1 MNWFDVGYGLLL
13 VVILVCVCAVLFLI
27 PYVAIRLGLGG
38 TLATA
43 ETKRLVLDGLTG
55 GIPLGFT
62 GLICGYLTGTS
73 RTPAVGAVIPAAL
86 TLIGLLVVYLIGKDS
101 HKALSAGMA
110 VFLFSANLVVGSY
123 IGSAA
128 RERHDAQANSI
139 EAREDSAKAEM
150 AVQMFRSRLGLPP
163 ETAKPLAPAQPANQ

>member
-110 VFLFSANLVVGSY
+110 VFLFRRIWS
-123 IGSAA
+123 SAA
-128 RERHDAQANSI
+128 TLAAPRESATTRRRTASKHGKT
-139 EAREDSAKAEM
+139 AR
-150 AVQMFRSRLGLPP
+150 
-163 ETAKPLAPAQPANQ
+163 KPRWLYRCFDLA